1 MVLFKYIFILSMTY
15 YCISD
20 SNMKIYV
27 FSYIKDHPYYQKVK
41 FWDDYLHELIEHD
54 LKGNSHNINLAEKK
68 LDELNK
74 EEREKLSNC
83 YFSNFLTVVKAMAD
97 FRMDKK
103 FLEDF
108 VEKNKEK
115 YILSKEQI
123 KNIEMIFD
131 ISVNDNKTNYN
142 GDILNKEKQKN

>member
-1 MVLFKYIFILSMTY
+1 
-15 YCISD
+15 
-20 SNMKIYV
+20 
-27 FSYIKDHPYYQKVK
+27 
-41 FWDDYLHELIEHD
+41 
-54 LKGNSHNINLAEKK
+54 
-68 LDELNK
+68 
-74 EEREKLSNC
+74 
-83 YFSNFLTVVKAMAD
+83 MAD

-103 FLEDF
+103 FLRGF

-142 GDILNKEKQKN
+142 GDILNKEKQKNLNDKNNEDKKEGEKEENKKEEKEKREILENKEEKEIKNKNKKKKKIIA